1 LDRQHRVKV
10 SFVKSKL
17 QIYVDVPHDKD
28 LADEVV
34 VAKMTRNF
42 LRECETKF
50 NASNLKYIFV
60 MDGSKDKEL
69 QTIFDVRYILNN
81 EIEHVMVS
89 ANPNVWNKNNCKSK
103 EIIP

>member
-1 LDRQHRVKV
+1 MDRQHRVKV

-28 LADEVV
+28 LADEVL

-42 LRECETKF
+42 LRECEQKF
-50 NASNLKYIFV
+50 NVCNLKYIFV
-60 MDGSKDKEL
+60 IDGSKEKEL
-69 QTIFDVRYILNN
+69 KTIFDVRYILNN

-89 ANPNVWNKNNCKSK
+89 ANPNVWNKQNTKIK
-103 EIIP
+103 QIIP